1 MVTLKAA
8 KSLKQK
14 KCKECGNVY
23 TPERSLQSVCTPG
36 CAIARARKTR
46 EKQVKREIRDA
57 KEKGKTRREWLKG
70 AQTIFN
76 TWVRERDYGEPC
88 ISCGTR
94 NNVQFAAGHY
104 RTTKAAPELRYEP
117 LNVWKQCNNYCN
129 KNLSG
134 NLIEYRINLIKKI
147 GIESV
152 EWLEGKHETK
162 HYSIDELKEL
172 IEEYKLKTKLLK
184 KARDENS

>member
-23 TPERSLQSVCTPG
+23 TPERSLQSVCSPG

-57 KEKGKTRREWLKG
+57 KEKGKTRREWIKY
-70 AQTIFN
+70 AQTVFN

-88 ISCGTR
+88 ISCQRHHSG
-94 NNVQFAAGHY
+94 QYHAGHY
-104 RTTKAAPELRYEP
+104 RTTKAAPELRFEP
-117 LNVWKQCNNYCN
+117 LNVHKQCSVCNNH
-129 KNLSG
+129 LSG

-152 EWLEGKHETK
+152 EWLEGKHEPK
-162 HYSIDELKEL
+162 HYSIDDLKEL

-184 KARDENS
+184 TTILQM